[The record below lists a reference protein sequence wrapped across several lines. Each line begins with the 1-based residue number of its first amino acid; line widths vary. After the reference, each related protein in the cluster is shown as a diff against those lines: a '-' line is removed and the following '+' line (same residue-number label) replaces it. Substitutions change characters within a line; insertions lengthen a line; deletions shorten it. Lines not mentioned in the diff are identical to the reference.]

1 MKLHTG
7 KMNKASSKGAVLLL
21 AMIFLLL
28 LAMVAGTVMQ
38 NSILSFRM
46 AGNDQF
52 REEAFQKAQGIV
64 SAISEDQDNFPVS
77 GGVGYIICKDNTVTA
92 GCSADFAPID
102 PDVVTLPAGVT
113 IDYQI
118 ERQGPLL
125 LETIPFRLS
134 QDSTSSS
141 LAYDAAIFEA
151 KVEVDGSAVGLG
163 KAQVVQGV
171 AIVIATTGGH

>member
-1 MKLHTG
+1 
-7 KMNKASSKGAVLLL
+7 MNKASNKGAVLLL

-28 LAMVAGTVMQ
+28 MAMVAGTVMQ
-38 NSILSFRM
+38 NSILAFRM

-52 REEAFQKAQGIV
+52 REEAFQKAQGIA
-64 SAISEDQDNFPVS
+64 SAISEAQDNFPVS
-77 GGVGYIICKDNTVTA
+77 GGVGYIICRDNTVTA
-92 GCSADFAPID
+92 DCSADLAALD
-102 PDVVTLPAGVT
+102 PNVVSVPAGVT

-125 LETIPFRLS
+125 LETIPFRLG
-134 QDSTSSS
+134 QGSTSSS

-151 KVEVDGSAVGLG
+151 SVEVDGSTVGLG